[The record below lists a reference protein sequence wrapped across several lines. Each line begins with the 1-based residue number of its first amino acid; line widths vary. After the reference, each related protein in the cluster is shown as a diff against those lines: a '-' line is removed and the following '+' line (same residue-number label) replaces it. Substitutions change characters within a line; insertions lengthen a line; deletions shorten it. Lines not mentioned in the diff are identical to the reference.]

1 MRTLIY
7 TYKSPPTSN
16 GTYNNPNSTNS
27 SSSSSNSA
35 PSSNNNSN
43 NKNSGESTRSG
54 LNNNSN
60 NNKAMMG
67 DTWVKCIYT
76 NTSAGAATANETSK
90 LIKITLNKTTFSEI
104 TQLVA
109 SLFHIDANSVQL
121 QCRENAGGVGNMAG
135 NVVRIISDREWSFYM
150 EEGLTKKGLPLFIT
164 ENPSLSMSLHLMIDR
179 SISIQPL

>member
-7 TYKSPPTSN
+7 TYKSPATSS
-16 GTYNNPNSTNS
+16 GTYNNPNSTNNS
-27 SSSSSNSA
+27 SSSGNSA
-35 PSSNNNSN
+35 PSNNNNSN
-43 NKNSGESTRSG
+43 STKNSGESTRSE

-60 NNKAMMG
+60 NSKAMMG

-76 NTSAGAATANETSK
+76 NTSPGAATANETSK

-104 TQLVA
+104 SQLVA

-150 EEGLTKKGLPLFIT
+150 AEGLTKKGLPLFIT
-164 ENPSLSMSLHLMIDR
+164 ENASLSKSLHFMID
-179 SISIQPL
+179 